1 MFLPLAGKKRKRI
14 LGHQQGIATPWFSA
28 MGLLT
33 RFLSTPRIRLR
44 AAHDRLGWAS
54 IPGGV
59 IDGARGDASIR
70 NGKAAISHDAK
81 SQQAT

>member
-33 RFLSTPRIRLR
+33 RFFRMPRIRVREPL
-44 AAHDRLGWAS
+44 D
-54 IPGGV
+54 P
-59 IDGARGDASIR
+59 
-70 NGKAAISHDAK
+70 
-81 SQQAT
+81 